1 MNGFKRKKEQKKW
14 VILEAALELFKIHGF
29 KKVSISD
36 IARKADVSQVTI
48 YNHFGSKDGLIR
60 EVVKAL
66 LLRILEKARE
76 IIREDKS
83 FPEKLEAIVFDK
95 TKIASEY
102 HGELMQAAIQSDPEM
117 RSWIES
123 WWERDARQVTIDL
136 IEEGKR
142 QGYIHTQQAEEAIVL
157 YLEILRRGVFAS
169 PDLLA
174 NMRPDLEL
182 YRELNNLFIYGLVG
196 KRD

>member
-1 MNGFKRKKEQKKW
+1 MNGFERKKEQKKW
-14 VILEAALELFKIHGF
+14 VILEAALELFKVHGF

-36 IARKADVSQVTI
+36 IAHKADVSQVTI

-66 LLRILEKARE
+66 LLRILDKARE

-102 HGELMQAAIQSDPEM
+102 HGELMQTALQSNPEM
-117 RSWIES
+117 RNWIES
-123 WWERDARQVTIDL
+123 WWQGDARRLTIDL

-142 QGYIHTQQAEEAIVL
+142 QGYINPQQPEEAVVL

-174 NMRPDLEL
+174 NMKPDLEL
-182 YRELNNLFIYGLVG
+182 YRELNHLFIYGLVG
-196 KRD
+196 KTE

>member
-1 MNGFKRKKEQKKW
+1 MNGFERKKEQKKW
-14 VILEAALELFKIHGF
+14 VILEAALELFKVHGF

-36 IARKADVSQVTI
+36 IAHKADVSQVTI

-66 LLRILEKARE
+66 LLRILDKARE

-102 HGELMQAAIQSDPEM
+102 HGELMQRALQSDPEM
-117 RSWIES
+117 RNWIES
-123 WWERDARQVTIDL
+123 WWQGDARRVTIDL

-142 QGYIHTQQAEEAIVL
+142 QGYIKPQQSEEAVVL

-174 NMRPDLEL
+174 NMKPDLEL
-182 YRELNNLFIYGLVG
+182 YRELNHLFIYGLVG
-196 KRD
+196 KTE

>member
-1 MNGFKRKKEQKKW
+1 MNGFERMKEQKKW
-14 VILEAALELFKIHGF
+14 VILQAALELFKIHGF

-117 RSWIES
+117 RNWIES

-182 YRELNNLFIYGLVG
+182 YRELNHLFIYGLVG

>member
-1 MNGFKRKKEQKKW
+1 MNGFERKKEQKKKA
-14 VILEAALELFKIHGF
+14 ILQAALELFKLHGF

-36 IARKADVSQVTI
+36 IARAADVSQVTI

-66 LLRILEKARE
+66 LSRILDKARE

-83 FPEKLEAIVFDK
+83 FPEKLEAIIFDK

-102 HGELMQAAIQSDPEM
+102 QGELMRAAVRNDPEM
-117 RSWIES
+117 QDWIES
-123 WWERDARQVTIDL
+123 FWQEDVKQVTLDL
-136 IEEGKR
+136 LKEGKR
-142 QGYIHTQQAEEAIVL
+142 EGYVSPRQSEELFSL

-169 PDLLA
+169 PDLI
-174 NMRPDLEL
+174 NKIEPDVEV
-182 YRELNNLFIYGLVG
+182 YRELNYLFIYGLMG
-196 KRD
+196 KKD

>member
-1 MNGFKRKKEQKKW
+1 MNGFKRMKEQKKW
-14 VILEAALELFKIHGF
+14 VILQAALELFKIHGF

-83 FPEKLEAIVFDK
+83 FPEKLEAIVFAK

-102 HGELMQAAIQSDPEM
+102 HGEWMQAAIQSDPEM
-117 RSWIES
+117 RNWIES

-182 YRELNNLFIYGLVG
+182 YRELNHLFIYGLVG

>member
-1 MNGFKRKKEQKKW
+1 MNGFERKKEQKKKA
-14 VILEAALELFKIHGF
+14 ILQAALELFKLHGF

-36 IARKADVSQVTI
+36 IARAADVSQVTI

-66 LLRILEKARE
+66 LSRILDKARE

-83 FPEKLEAIVFDK
+83 FPEKLEAIIFDK

-102 HGELMQAAIQSDPEM
+102 QGELMRAAVRNDPEM
-117 RSWIES
+117 QDWIES
-123 WWERDARQVTIDL
+123 FWQEDVKQVTLDL
-136 IEEGKR
+136 LKEGKR
-142 QGYIHTQQAEEAIVL
+142 EGYVSPRQSEELFPL

-169 PDLLA
+169 PDLI
-174 NMRPDLEL
+174 NKIEPDVEV
-182 YRELNNLFIYGLVG
+182 YRELNYLFIYGLMG
-196 KRD
+196 KKD